1 MVSHFGHTNCQTV
14 KHSEPKF
21 VQSLSAPDFAQTG
34 VYKVTPS
41 SSQSSPVVCSY
52 IVQSAQHHIH
62 HLQASYLCKCA
73 GSALTELVSRT
84 QKLFSIFS

>member
-21 VQSLSAPDFAQTG
+21 VQSLLAPDFAQTG

-41 SSQSSPVVCSY
+41 IPDICHERHEYIRVIFFWPV
-52 IVQSAQHHIH
+52 
-62 HLQASYLCKCA
+62 
-73 GSALTELVSRT
+73 
-84 QKLFSIFS
+84 